1 MRFACTLFFGKL
13 PLYYLVLQHI
23 RGFYLDMGK
32 TELDIEVIDRRK
44 SGREK
49 NVEIMMKK

>member
-1 MRFACTLFFGKL
+1 MGILSLEVLHLCQFI
-13 PLYYLVLQHI
+13 LQHI